1 MRWNGRGELVCP
13 AFAGQSLESRLA
25 AQRSVVRAIGVGEL
39 EGMSRIALIG
49 ALIGIFS
56 ATSAQ
61 ALELSIWVSNGWSA
75 GWLLKISS
83 DRTADLTEASAERQG
98 SKRFQVSRKALLEV
112 RAVLER
118 EDFFSLPAQLGSF
131 PPDAAHAEIEVRDG
145 SRKHKVTLGLMP
157 QDLAVIWKT
166 DPSTNGRGYRICE
179 ALRLAFP
186 GIKAQP
192 CPGVPSGTAQ

>member
-1 MRWNGRGELVCP
+1 MLRR
-13 AFAGQSLESRLA
+13 
-25 AQRSVVRAIGVGEL
+25 
-39 EGMSRIALIG
+39 ALIG
-49 ALIGIFS
+49 AVIGILS

-61 ALELSIWVSNGWSA
+61 ALEVSIWVSNGWGS
-75 GWLLKISS
+75 GWSLKIAG
-83 DRTADLTEASAERQG
+83 DRTAELTEASTERQG
-98 SKRFQVSRKALLEV
+98 SKRFELSRKALLEV

-118 EDFFSLPAQLGSF
+118 EDFFSLPTQLGFF
-131 PPDAAHAEIEVRDG
+131 PPDAPHAEIEVRDG

-186 GIKAQP
+186 GVKAQP
-192 CPGVPSGTAQ
+192 CPGVPSGAEQ